1 MLQEFC
7 LCCYQTSNGVKR
19 SIEEPGFTFSW
30 LEQIVEFP
38 GRLGEVNERLLEKEG
53 GLRIVFSSQGE
64 DSGGIVWFLVVI
76 LGLFLIFISVFL
88 NK

>member
-1 MLQEFC
+1 M
-7 LCCYQTSNGVKR
+7 
-19 SIEEPGFTFSW
+19 
-30 LEQIVEFP
+30 EFP
-38 GRLGEVNERLLEKEG
+38 GRLGEVNERLPEKEG